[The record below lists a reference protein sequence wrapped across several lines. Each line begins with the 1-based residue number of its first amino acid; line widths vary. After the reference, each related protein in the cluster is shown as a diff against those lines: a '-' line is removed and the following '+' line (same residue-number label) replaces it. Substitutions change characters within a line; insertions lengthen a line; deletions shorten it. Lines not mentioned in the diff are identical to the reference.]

1 MIKIENMKSYKA
13 TPRNLVKAA
22 RECVDRGLSL
32 TIDGDAIPHG
42 WLVSLLRARKKQCYA
57 HIFLQDYKRWLANA
71 GRSLEQ

>member
-1 MIKIENMKSYKA
+1 MIKIENLKA
-13 TPRNLVKAA
+13 YEITPSNLVKAA

-42 WLVSLLRARKKQCYA
+42 WLVGLVDIKYARV
-57 HIFLQDYKRWLANA
+57 FLQDYKRWLANA